1 MPFAGRYQV
10 LIAWATQPFAAP
22 AWTDVTAWVRLDAP
36 LSLQRGRQ
44 DNMSQIPAGRLTLT
58 ADNSDGRFT
67 VGRSSSPWAP
77 NVKIG
82 RRIQVNIPDQN
93 GTLHTR
99 FDGLITELP
108 LQWQGGPGIGNLA
121 VIQAA
126 DILAWLA
133 RQPNLLS
140 WTQPEMLAD
149 SPLALWSL
157 ADPSG
162 VTQASDQAAQG
173 AAPLKAVSQGDGT
186 GAAAGGAGV
195 PLTEVQ
201 ASNVVAQQQV
211 TTVF

>member
-121 VIQAA
+121 AIQAA
-126 DILAWLA
+126 DILAWPGP
-133 RQPNLLS
+133 QPHPLS
-140 WTQPEMLAD
+140 RTQPGMLPD
-149 SPLALWSL
+149 PPLAPSSL
-157 ADPSG
+157 AP
-162 VTQASDQAAQG
+162 T
-173 AAPLKAVSQGDGT
+173 PR
-186 GAAAGGAGV
+186 V
-195 PLTEVQ
+195 PQ
-201 ASNVVAQQQV
+201 R
-211 TTVF
+211 